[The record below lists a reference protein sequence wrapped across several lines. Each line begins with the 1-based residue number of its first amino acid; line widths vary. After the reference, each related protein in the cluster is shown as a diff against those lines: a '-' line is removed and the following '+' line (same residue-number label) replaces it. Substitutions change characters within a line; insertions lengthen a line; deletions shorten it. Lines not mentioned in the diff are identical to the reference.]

1 MQAQVWVPAASMI
14 GVVLGGGLSY
24 LTQLTTQRQANRN
37 EDKRQTKA
45 LAEARRAEQLDL
57 LRQFIQIA
65 QRAER
70 LAEDRDGSSEWVT
83 AAKNVMDDLWACER
97 VIHILFTPT
106 LHEQARRYVKAANDV
121 LWEEPADV
129 SMWDYL
135 QGPKTNFLD
144 VARAELA

>member
-1 MQAQVWVPAASMI
+1 VWVSVASMI

-37 EDKRQTKA
+37 EDKRQA
-45 LAEARRAEQLDL
+45 NELAEARRAEQLDL
-57 LRQFIQIA
+57 LRQFIQTA

-70 LAEDRDGSSEWVT
+70 LAEDRNGSSEWKT
-83 AAKNVMDDLWACER
+83 AAKNVMDDLWTCER
-97 VIHILFTPT
+97 VVHILFTPT
-106 LHEQARRYVKAANDV
+106 LHEQARRYVKATNDV

-135 QGPKTNFLD
+135 QGPKTTFLD
-144 VARAELA
+144 AARTELA